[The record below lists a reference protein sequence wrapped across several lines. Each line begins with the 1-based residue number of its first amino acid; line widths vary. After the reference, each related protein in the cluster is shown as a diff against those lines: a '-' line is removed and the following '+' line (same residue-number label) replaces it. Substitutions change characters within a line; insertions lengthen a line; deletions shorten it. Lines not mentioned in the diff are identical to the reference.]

1 MTFVVLLFDAVL
13 LIDCIMQKSCGQQLK
28 WESSLFS
35 QDHAYTPLFV
45 SGFLNAMKFQF
56 TYYAFSCN
64 LLVFLFPVLKILFTG
79 MLAVIHFPSQLE
91 TFLLISLASQ
101 PCKIP
106 CYKFFF

>member
-1 MTFVVLLFDAVL
+1 
-13 LIDCIMQKSCGQQLK
+13 
-28 WESSLFS
+28 
-35 QDHAYTPLFV
+35 
-45 SGFLNAMKFQF
+45 MKFQF

-91 TFLLISLASQ
+91 TFLLIFLASQ

-106 CYKFFF
+106 CYKFFFFLNHIHLIIVDFFRSLAVKGCLATSI